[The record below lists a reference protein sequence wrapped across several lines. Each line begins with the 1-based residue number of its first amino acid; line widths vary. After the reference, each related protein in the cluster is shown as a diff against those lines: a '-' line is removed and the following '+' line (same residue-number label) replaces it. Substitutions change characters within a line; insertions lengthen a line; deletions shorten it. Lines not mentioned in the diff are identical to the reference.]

1 MATFVGE
8 GKSGAENTKR
18 REGGEER
25 GGGCTIVDAFCV
37 DERTRA
43 RERANE
49 TRAGV
54 LEAEGERDGR
64 QELWAELPLYLL
76 AALAPPC
83 GFTNLLL
90 QGGWG

>member
-8 GKSGAENTKR
+8 GKARRRRR
-18 REGGEER
+18 REEKGGEER
-25 GGGCTIVDAFCV
+25 GGGCTIVDAFCG

-64 QELWAELPLYLL
+64 QEHWVELPLYLL

-83 GFTNLLL
+83 GFTNLSL
-90 QGGWG
+90 QGEG